1 MNLEN
6 IRKELLR
13 LSALVEGWGS
23 DKPVNALERDLA
35 LEKLRDVYE
44 AIRFPE
50 SAADT
55 VAVRTEDVTA
65 ESPAVQKP
73 EDSLADSA
81 DLDLSGMLALEP
93 DFAPIASEEFAVP
106 ADATDTA
113 EPEELVLPVQHR
125 EEPQP
130 AAAAIVPPQ
139 EPEPVSAPVATFVTQ
154 QEPETISLNP
164 APAPESE
171 SEPEPEPEPE
181 PEHLSVSNVEMLAKP
196 RSEAVPAEQG
206 ATLFEVEEE
215 DDTTRHRRKQRV
227 ILSLYGD
234 GKTSRKSDS
243 DEKHGMFEEVTVKT
257 VASDDPVWVSGTATE
272 KKVSVTEQEAAPNA
286 TTASTPAP
294 ASGGSVLGEVINHDV
309 RTLSDTIE
317 PPHDMA
323 SSLRRKTA
331 ISDLRQ
337 AIGIND
343 KFLLIRDLFDG
354 DGAAY
359 EVAMQV
365 LNDAES
371 LDDCM
376 IYLTENYAWNA
387 DSDGVRL
394 LMDLLERK
402 FA

>member
-6 IRKELLR
+6 IRKELSR
-13 LSALVEGWGS
+13 LSALVEGWDG
-23 DKPVNALERDLA
+23 DKPVDALERDLA

-50 SAADT
+50 LAADA
-55 VAVRTEDVTA
+55 VAARTENVAA
-65 ESPAVQKP
+65 ESPAAQKA
-73 EDSLADSA
+73 EDSVADSA

-93 DFAPIASEEFAVP
+93 DFAPIASEEFDQP
-106 ADATDTA
+106 ADATDKA
-113 EPEELVLPVQHR
+113 EPEELVPPVQHR
-125 EEPQP
+125 EEPQSAI
-130 AAAAIVPPQ
+130 AATVSPQ
-139 EPEPVSAPVATFVTQ
+139 EPEPVPAPAATFVPQ
-154 QEPETISLNP
+154 QESETISLDP
-164 APAPESE
+164 A
-171 SEPEPEPEPE
+171 PEPE
-181 PEHLSVSNVEMLAKP
+181 PEHLTVSNVEVLAKP
-196 RSEAVPAEQG
+196 RSETVPAEQS

-227 ILSLYGD
+227 IMSLYGD

-272 KKVSVTEQEAAPNA
+272 KTVLLTEQKTDPSAAS
-286 TTASTPAP
+286 ASTPAP

-317 PPHDMA
+317 PPRDMA

-354 DGAAY
+354 DSAAY
-359 EVAMQV
+359 EAAMQV

>member
-6 IRKELLR
+6 IRKELSR
-13 LSALVEGWGS
+13 LSALVEGWDG
-23 DKPVNALERDLA
+23 DKPVDALERDLA

-44 AIRFPE
+44 AIRFSE
-50 SAADT
+50 LAADA
-55 VAVRTEDVTA
+55 VAARTENVAA
-65 ESPAVQKP
+65 ESPAAQKP
-73 EDSLADSA
+73 EDSVTDGA

-93 DFAPIASEEFAVP
+93 DFAPIASEEFDQP
-106 ADATDTA
+106 ADATDKA
-113 EPEELVLPVQHR
+113 EPEELIPPVQHR

-130 AAAAIVPPQ
+130 AAAEIVSPQ
-139 EPEPVSAPVATFVTQ
+139 EPEPVPASAATFVPQ
-154 QEPETISLNP
+154 QEPETISLDT
-164 APAPESE
+164 APA
-171 SEPEPEPEPE
+171 PEPE
-181 PEHLSVSNVEMLAKP
+181 PEHLTVSNVEVLAKP
-196 RSEAVPAEQG
+196 RSETVPAEQS
-206 ATLFEVEEE
+206 ATLFEMEEE

-227 ILSLYGD
+227 IMSLYGD

-272 KKVSVTEQEAAPNA
+272 KTVLLTEQKTDPNA
-286 TTASTPAP
+286 ASESAPVP

-317 PPHDMA
+317 PPRDMA

-354 DGAAY
+354 DSAAY
-359 EVAMQV
+359 DAAMQV
-365 LNDAES
+365 LNDAEN